1 MAVVDKVI
9 MMCRDEDKKKMEY
22 MGELG
27 LRSADDHA
35 GQNQMVDVQKQLTQE
50 WDWKKPMLEENAHF
64 VVKVNCWDEEMEK
77 FQFIG
82 ELDLVDGIAAQLNN
96 NGFVMSSSKR
106 DEQGLE
112 EVEDSHILVTFDQ
125 WGQEMDDEKLK
136 AIENISPPSNSGT
149 MYSYQADPISSLT
162 KLARWAY
169 FGSAL
174 LEGKCKHLSSPT
186 HLYSYCLFDV

>member
-1 MAVVDKVI
+1 
-9 MMCRDEDKKKMEY
+9 
-22 MGELG
+22 
-27 LRSADDHA
+27 
-35 GQNQMVDVQKQLTQE
+35 
-50 WDWKKPMLEENAHF
+50 MLEENAHF
-64 VVKVNCWDEEMEK
+64 VVKVNCGDEEMEK

-82 ELDLVDGIAAQLNN
+82 DLDLVDGIAAQLNN

-136 AIENISPPSNSGT
+136 AIENMLPPSNFLT

>member
-1 MAVVDKVI
+1 LAVVDKVI
-9 MMCRDEDKKKMEY
+9 MLCGDEDKEKMEY

-50 WDWKKPMLEENAHF
+50 WDWEKPMLEENAHF
-64 VVKVNCWDEEMEK
+64 VVKVNSGDEEMEK

-96 NGFVMSSSKR
+96 NGFLMSSSKR

-112 EVEDSHILVTFDQ
+112 DVEDSHILVTFDQ

-136 AIENISPPSNSGT
+136 AIENISPPSNSST

-162 KLARWAY
+162 KLARWGY

-186 HLYSYCLFDV
+186 HLYSYCLFVV